1 MSNAIE
7 TIARFVATDEGK
19 KFYRAAYDKRY
30 RQWHDQKDLAYRRSN
45 ARADMFRDVQHECGY
60 PGDSIVDYD
69 TLQDYFTLN
78 MFRGKNVE
86 KIQEKLERLV

>member
-1 MSNAIE
+1 MLE
-7 TIARFVATDEGK
+7 IAEFVASDAGK
-19 KFYRAAYDKRY
+19 EFYRAAHEKAKERWSYDPLTPSEYK
-30 RQWHDQKDLAYRRSN
+30 ASN
-45 ARADMFRDVQHECGY
+45 ARADVFRAVESELGIDTGVM
-60 PGDSIVDYD
+60 YD